1 MTFQVC
7 LRDGKQTL
15 ALLTAAQQHWTFT
28 HVFQNP
34 SVEVAATM
42 AAQTEL
48 HKEVAGLGTTLADGH
63 NVLLMAV
70 GASRSGKTLTL
81 LGEPDS
87 SAAAGTCGFY
97 VPEATSEDGGEAATK
112 ATAVPAAT
120 TNQARSTKKGKGKG
134 GRGGMQELG
143 DGGGGVAVEAT
154 PLAGILP
161 RLLAETFATL
171 DHRVAQCAF
180 VVSVSAAA
188 VSIPAAPDTVG
199 SRGGVVESLLSPA
212 IPPPPVRS
220 GSSPPGDGEQV
231 EGDGGDGDGGGNEKK
246 REERD
251 RDLPLRSPPDD
262 DGMWGGKVAAS
273 SPQEVMELIADARS
287 RAASPSDT
295 SAAGGTT
302 GMRED
307 RHFLSRVRVD
317 LVNRS
322 TSEASSCEMVMVE
335 LVEEKPGEAWPAAL
349 ADVVRAH
356 AAATAVSNKGD
367 EADGILGMV
376 RGCLSDTAKV
386 RVVTSCPVRRRPTVV
401 ALDLLIRRRR
411 QIYVDPRSYYSNLPR
426 WMRHLRC
433 QNAMRLAT
441 TRWPPARLRKP
452 KYKKIARLS
461 QFHGSCSVLS
471 FLLHPGGNSFVRE
484 SG

>member
-1 MTFQVC
+1 MFLNPTPRPSKYSIWRQNNHLIPVIHRFMVTHQVC

-34 SVEVAATM
+34 SAEVAGAM
-42 AAQTEL
+42 AGQTEL

-81 LGEPDS
+81 VGEPDS
-87 SAAAGTCGFY
+87 AVAATGTCGFY
-97 VPEATSEDGGEAATK
+97 VPATSEDVGGMGTK
-112 ATAVPAAT
+112 AAAAPAAP

-134 GRGGMQELG
+134 GGGGGGTEEVG
-143 DGGGGVAVEAT
+143 DGGGGVAVKAT
-154 PLAGILP
+154 PLAGIFP

-188 VSIPAAPDTVG
+188 VSIPAAPDAVG

-212 IPPPPVRS
+212 IPPPPACS
-220 GSSPPGDGEQV
+220 GSSPAGDGEQV
-231 EGDGGDGDGGGNEKK
+231 KGDGGDGDGGRNEKK
-246 REERD
+246 MDERD
-251 RDLPLRSPPDD
+251 RDLPPRAPPED
-262 DGMWGGKVAAS
+262 DGMWGGMVAAS
-273 SPQEVMELIADARS
+273 SPQEVMELIAGAKS
-287 RAASPSDT
+287 RAVSPSAT
-295 SAAGGTT
+295 SAAGGTA

-335 LVEEKPGEAWPAAL
+335 LAEEKPGEAWPAAL
-349 ADVVRAH
+349 ADVVHAH

-367 EADGILGMV
+367 EADGFLGMI

-386 RVVTSCPVRRRPTVV
+386 GVDGFCECYRGAQVT
-401 ALDLLIRRRR
+401 
-411 QIYVDPRSYYSNLPR
+411 
-426 WMRHLRC
+426 LRDC
-433 QNAMRLAT
+433 
-441 TRWPPARLRKP
+441 
-452 KYKKIARLS
+452 
-461 QFHGSCSVLS
+461 F
-471 FLLHPGGNSFVRE
+471 FVF
-484 SG
+484 SIMTS

>member
-1 MTFQVC
+1 MFSCGVTVTYQVC

-34 SVEVAATM
+34 SAEVAATI
-42 AAQTEL
+42 AGQTEL

-70 GASRSGKTLTL
+70 GASRSGKSLTL
-81 LGEPDS
+81 VGEPDS
-87 SAAAGTCGFY
+87 AAATGTCGFY
-97 VPEATSEDGGEAATK
+97 VPQATSEDGGGTGTK
-112 ATAVPAAT
+112 AAAAPAAT

-134 GRGGMQELG
+134 GGGGTEGVG
-143 DGGGGVAVEAT
+143 DGGGGVAVKAT
-154 PLAGILP
+154 PLAGIFP

-180 VVSVSAAA
+180 VVWVSAAA
-188 VSIPAAPDTVG
+188 VSIPAGPDAVG
-199 SRGGVVESLLSPA
+199 NRGGVVESLLSPA
-212 IPPPPVRS
+212 VPPPPVRN
-220 GSSPPGDGEQV
+220 GSSPAGD
-231 EGDGGDGDGGGNEKK
+231 DGDGDGGKTEKEK
-246 REERD
+246 EERD
-251 RDLPLRSPPDD
+251 PDLPPRAPAEDSGL
-262 DGMWGGKVAAS
+262 WGGAVAAS
-273 SPQEVMELIADARS
+273 SPHEVMQLIAGARS
-287 RAASPSDT
+287 RAVSPSGA

-322 TSEASSCEMVMVE
+322 SSEASSCETVMVE
-335 LVEEKPGEAWPAAL
+335 LAEEKPGEAWPAAL

-367 EADGILGMV
+367 EADGFLGMV

-386 RVVTSCPVRRRPTVV
+386 YRV
-401 ALDLLIRRRR
+401 ALVAFFACNNPDSVQFVADQLQLRLISRYAAEADRCRSLRRISHSSLTRWARR
-411 QIYVDPRSYYSNLPR
+411 
-426 WMRHLRC
+426 LRC
-433 QNAMRLAT
+433 KKAMRLT
-441 TRWPPARLRKP
+441 T
-452 KYKKIARLS
+452 
-461 QFHGSCSVLS
+461 
-471 FLLHPGGNSFVRE
+471 N
-484 SG
+484 